1 MSTPQDDISQIKE
14 FVEQIAPTLL
24 SQEPHIV
31 SGVLCDLIAMHLV
44 GYRLERREKIL
55 HKLLTLVS
63 TLTAHY
69 DEARVEVRPRPK
81 LKPTPSTERL
91 VAAAQ
96 ARRCPFPCKGY
107 QREVGFCDARP
118 AHP

>member
-63 TLTAHY
+63 TLTAYY
-69 DEARVEVRPRPK
+69 DEARVEVEAEAK
-81 LKPTPSTERL
+81 AE
-91 VAAAQ
+91 
-96 ARRCPFPCKGY
+96 ARTK
-107 QREVGFCDARP
+107 
-118 AHP
+118 H